1 MSKDTSQS
9 NYRRGIM
16 SLVLLS
22 LLETEEMYGYQMV
35 QEIERVSGGRLT
47 LQEGSLYPVLYR
59 LQEQGLVSENR
70 VLVGKRM
77 TRNYYHLEPEG
88 LKRLE
93 EMTAEYEEM
102 TAGVFATIHRNR
114 WQEDA

>member
-22 LLETEEMYGYQMV
+22 LLATEDMYGYQMV
-35 QEIERVSGGRLT
+35 QEIERISGGRLT

-59 LQEQGLVSENR
+59 LQEQGLVS
-70 VLVGKRM
+70 LVGKRM

-88 LKRLE
+88 IKRLR

-102 TAGVFATIHRNR
+102 TAGVFAIIHRKR
-114 WQEDA
+114 GQGDA

>member
-22 LLETEEMYGYQMV
+22 LLETEDMYGYQMV
-35 QEIERVSGGRLT
+35 QEIGQISDGRLT

-59 LQEQGLVSENR
+59 LQEQGLVSEKR

-88 LKRLE
+88 IKRLR

-102 TAGVFATIHRNR
+102 NAGVFAIIHRKR
-114 WQEDA
+114 GQGDA

>member
-1 MSKDTSQS
+1 MKPLSKDTSQS

-22 LLETEEMYGYQMV
+22 LLETEDMYGYQMV
-35 QEIERVSGGRLT
+35 QEIGQISDGRLT
-47 LQEGSLYPVLYR
+47 LQEGSLYR
-59 LQEQGLVSENR
+59 LQEQGLVSEKR

-88 LKRLE
+88 IKRLR

-102 TAGVFATIHRNR
+102 TAGVFAIIHRKR
-114 WQEDA
+114 GQGDA

>member
-22 LLETEEMYGYQMV
+22 LLETEDMYGYQMV
-35 QEIERVSGGRLT
+35 QEIGQISDGRLT

-59 LQEQGLVSENR
+59 LQEAGYISDYR
-70 VLVGKRM
+70 VKVGKRM
-77 TRNYYHLEPEG
+77 TRVYYHIEPSGEAF
-88 LKRLE
+88 LKALAE
-93 EMTAEYEEM
+93 EYTAV
-102 TAGVFATIHRNR
+102 TDGVFRILRG
-114 WQEDA
+114 DADEHAE